1 MLIDVTEL
9 EQQVV
14 DTARRG
20 EVAKPAITMTVEELA
35 VTDDPD
41 LRVRADLIRE
51 LLRGLRGGLDPRGVR
66 IEGVRVV
73 GQLDLIQVTAV
84 TGLNLS
90 RCALPD
96 GIRCEQAHLR
106 YLSLNRSLL
115 AYLSADGLRV
125 DGGLFLRGA
134 TITGAGE
141 LGALRLL
148 SAHIGGPLELER
160 ATITNTAGPAL
171 NADGLRADDNLLMG
185 GVTFSGAGAR
195 GAVRLLG
202 AHIGGA
208 FELDQAAI
216 TNTTGPALNADG
228 LRADSELFMRA
239 ATITGAGELGALRL
253 SGAHIGGAFELDQAA
268 ITNTTGPALNADG
281 LRADSEL
288 FMRAATITG
297 AGELGALR
305 LSGAHIGGQASLW
318 SFRLYNSSGP
328 LLELPEAQITGALLF
343 PPEVVCPA
351 SPHGTSRRGCPYSDR
366 TITVHGLTYSTLRE
380 ISWRQW
386 LHLLVHHTPTYWP
399 QPFQQ
404 LAATER
410 AAGHDN
416 NAREVLI
423 TQQDELR
430 RRTPEALGNRL
441 AQWRHGLWGWLGR
454 YGYRAHRLVAALVVI
469 LTLAA
474 GLSLLAGQ
482 VTTHP
487 GHHAAERVPPAT
499 ANPNAPGT
507 PCSPVELIGLGIDR
521 GLPSAPPASAP
532 TATSTPPPAGD
543 KPSPPPSGYSK
554 PSSGAWPPSPSP
566 PTPDSSANPPDRHR
580 LT

>member
-1 MLIDVTEL
+1 MDETKPPPMLIDVTEL

-195 GAVRLLG
+195 GAVRLL
-202 AHIGGA
+202 
-208 FELDQAAI
+208 
-216 TNTTGPALNADG
+216 
-228 LRADSELFMRA
+228 
-239 ATITGAGELGALRL
+239 
-253 SGAHIGGAFELDQAA
+253 GAHIGGAFELDQAA